1 MAQWRVA
8 GFDEVRELGR
18 GRHGRTVLA
27 RHGTSGSAVVVRYL
41 EPAASGAARERFRH
55 KASALGQLR
64 DPRVARPYQL
74 IENARGTAVIMERVD
89 GVGLREI
96 LRRERRTTPEAGLVL
111 LRDALLGL
119 ASAHAAGVVHGDCTP
134 GDILVRDGGRAVLV
148 DFGVADHAGT
158 ASPLY
163 RAPELWHGA
172 EPSPAS
178 DVYAVTC
185 VFFEAVAG
193 HRPYGD
199 PEAGHLGAPV
209 PQEDVPE
216 PLRPLVASG
225 MAKDPRVRPSDA
237 GRFADEVEK
246 VAFIA
251 FGADWEPRGRR
262 TLAGLASPDRFA
274 PATPSRPASG
284 RRRRKP
290 SPGRAASGR
299 RAQSSGGRR
308 SRGRRLTAVGLA
320 VAAVLAAGG
329 YGLYETVLRD
339 GPSRTAAAEH
349 DAVAGKAL
357 TLGRLQMRVPSS
369 WEAFPISVPGRA
381 ADSFY
386 VTLAGGCQDGGNWK
400 PTAASLGS
408 CPGFAVMGPS
418 FFDKSESGAYG
429 GGPYDPKDTF
439 GSKVSMSCPR
449 HPDLVA
455 GGSGKGASQ
464 SGFKGIEL
472 GKRTAEYHQWRVP
485 CFERK
490 GDGTGSVYTER
501 IWYAPSA
508 QIVVVDAWNTPD
520 LDALLQRATWP

>member
-27 RHGTSGSAVVVRYL
+27 RHGTSGSTVVVRYL
-41 EPAASGAARERFRH
+41 EPAVSGAARERFRRR
-55 KASALGQLR
+55 AAALGQLR

-74 IENARGTAVIMERVD
+74 VENASGTALVMERVD
-89 GVGLREI
+89 GAGLREI
-96 LRRERRTTPEAGLVL
+96 LRRERRTAPEAGLVL

-134 GDILVRDGGRAVLV
+134 GDVLVRDSGRAVLV
-148 DFGVADHAGT
+148 DFGVGDHAGT
-158 ASPLY
+158 TSPLY

-199 PEAGHLGAPV
+199 PEAGHLRAPV
-209 PQEDVPE
+209 PADDVPE
-216 PLRPLVASG
+216 PLRTLVTSG

-237 GRFADEVEK
+237 DLFADDVEK
-246 VAFIA
+246 AA
-251 FGADWEPRGRR
+251 YTGYGPDWEARGRR
-262 TLAGLASPDRFA
+262 ALADLASPDRF
-274 PATPSRPASG
+274 PAAEPPRASSG
-284 RRRRKP
+284 RRRRPAP
-290 SPGRAASGR
+290 SRSGR
-299 RAQSSGGRR
+299 RRPRAR
-308 SRGRRLTAVGLA
+308 TLA
-320 VAAVLAAGG
+320 AGVAAAAVLAGGG
-329 YGLYETVLRD
+329 YAIYQVT
-339 GPSRTAAAEH
+339 GPGSSRSAAAER

-357 TLGRLQMRVPSS
+357 TLGRLRLRVPSS
-369 WEAFPISVPGRA
+369 WEASPIAVQGRA

-386 VTLAGGCQDGGNWK
+386 VTLAGGC
-400 PTAASLGS
+400 PTSGKWQPSASTLGS

-418 FFDKSESGAYG
+418 FFDKSESNAYG
-429 GGPYDPKDTF
+429 GGPYDSKDTF

-455 GGSGKGASQ
+455 GGAGKGASQ
-464 SGFKGIEL
+464 TGFKGVEL
-472 GKRTAEYHQWRVP
+472 GKDMGEYHQWRVP
-485 CFERK
+485 CFEQQ
-490 GDGTGSVYTER
+490 GDATGSVYTER

-520 LDALLQRATWP
+520 LDSVLQRATWP

>member
-1 MAQWRVA
+1 MTQWRVA

-27 RHGTSGSAVVVRYL
+27 RHGTSGSTVVVRYL
-41 EPAASGAARERFRH
+41 EPSTSGAARERFRQ
-55 KASALGQLR
+55 KAGALGQLR
-64 DPRVARPYQL
+64 DPRVARPYRL
-74 IENARGTAVIMERVD
+74 VENAHGTAVIMERVD
-89 GVGLREI
+89 GVGLRDV

-119 ASAHAAGVVHGDCTP
+119 AAAHAAGVVHGDCTP
-134 GDILVRDGGRAVLV
+134 GDVLVRDGGRAVLV

-158 ASPLY
+158 SSPLY

-209 PQEDVPE
+209 PEEDVPE

-237 GRFADEVEK
+237 AHFADEAEK
-246 VAFIA
+246 VGFIV
-251 FGADWEPRGRR
+251 FGADWEARGRR
-262 TLAGLASPDRFA
+262 ALADLAAPDRFPPAGPPRASSGRRRRRPA
-274 PATPSRPASG
+274 PGRASG
-284 RRRRKP
+284 RRRPR
-290 SPGRAASGR
+290 GRALAAAGI
-299 RAQSSGGRR
+299 
-308 SRGRRLTAVGLA
+308 A

-329 YGLYETVLRD
+329 YGTYQAVGRD
-339 GPSRTAAAEH
+339 APSRTAAAEH
-349 DAVAGKAL
+349 DATAGKAL
-357 TLGRLQMRVPSS
+357 PLGRLQMRVPAS
-369 WEAFPISVPGRA
+369 WEAFPITVRGRA

-386 VTLAGGCQDGGNWK
+386 VTRAGGCPTGGTWR
-400 PTAASLGS
+400 PSASSLGS

-418 FFDKSESGAYG
+418 FFDRSESSAYG

-439 GSKVSMSCPR
+439 GSKVAMSCPR

-464 SGFKGIEL
+464 TGFKGIEL
-472 GKRTAEYHQWRVP
+472 GGRAAEYHQWRVP
-485 CFERK
+485 CFERE

-520 LDALLQRATWP
+520 LDTLLQRATWP